1 VAVVLTKEL
10 MRHEKLDTTQ
20 RYDYRPDTDVRQ
32 VADLFSL
39 PAWGGPK
46 PLDRQFHEKRRC
58 KSPVWG
64 VVTLS
69 LDVFNWPRLGKG

>member
-10 MRHEKLDTTQ
+10 MRHENLDTTQ

-39 PAWGGPK
+39 PAWGGRNLSIANFMKKGGANHPFGG
-46 PLDRQFHEKRRC
+46 L
-58 KSPVWG
+58 SPY
-64 VVTLS
+64 
-69 LDVFNWPRLGKG
+69 P

>member
-32 VADLFSL
+32 VANLFSL
-39 PAWGGPK
+39 PAWGG
-46 PLDRQFHEKRRC
+46 
-58 KSPVWG
+58 
-64 VVTLS
+64 
-69 LDVFNWPRLGKG
+69 